1 MPYVKDVTGVQVP
14 VAGLS
19 VAAGWH
25 KIVGTAPNGNLLTLE
40 GLSLPPSPQA
50 ATVDE
55 CEASNCCPTCIPEK
69 ADPTL
74 VANVQAVALAA
85 SQTATRQ
92 AAEAQIIALGATLTD
107 QAIWD
112 TNTSLVTQAE
122 AVGGSYYN
130 ADEVR

>member
-1 MPYVKDVTGVQVP
+1 MT
-14 VAGLS
+14 
-19 VAAGWH
+19 
-25 KIVGTAPNGNLLTLE
+25 
-40 GLSLPPSPQA
+40 
-50 ATVDE
+50 
-55 CEASNCCPTCIPEK
+55 
-69 ADPTL
+69 TL

-130 ADEVR
+130 ADEIR